1 MDPIHQIGNLE
12 KKNIPFIKIEFNTY
26 FGYHNIVSLHNMRM
40 EKLSAATDFAKAR
53 EFLYFGYN
61 CPTIM
66 ST

>member
-1 MDPIHQIGNLE
+1 M
-12 KKNIPFIKIEFNTY
+12 IKIEFNNTY
-26 FGYHNIVSLHNMRM
+26 FGYHITLVALHHMRM
-40 EKLSAATDFAKAR
+40 EKLSAAKDFAKAR

>member
-1 MDPIHQIGNLE
+1 MN
-12 KKNIPFIKIEFNTY
+12 KIEFNK
-26 FGYHNIVSLHNMRM
+26 SLILDITLVALHHMRM